1 MEAVCFFLVTVGVRI
16 SQSTS
21 GGMHW
26 EQEVY
31 LKGGIDAFYRGRGY
45 EGLYFCLVGDR
56 EEICGEFD
64 YKNLSGEVDFLAE
77 SSAV

>member
-1 MEAVCFFLVTVGVRI
+1 
-16 SQSTS
+16 
-21 GGMHW
+21 
-26 EQEVY
+26 

-77 SSAV
+77 NSAV